1 VSAPEAHCPG
11 PSACWPLPDTQL
23 LEFCHGHACIGED
36 AAERSLGH
44 ISAWMDGHGGAATVG
59 MTHDVMASRD
69 PRDLE
74 PRSL

>member
-1 VSAPEAHCPG
+1 
-11 PSACWPLPDTQL
+11 L